1 MLKRFIILLFLVPA
15 GLQVRVSA
23 QTNTSPYS
31 ILGIGDI
38 GSKDYGKF
46 FGMSSASTGLQSGSY
61 VNLSNPASL
70 SSLDPNMFNL
80 DFNVRF
86 RSSQFKYPG
95 SDTFT
100 SSYSDAQL
108 ERFTV
113 TFRPGKSWGVSF
125 GLKPFSSSYYNMTE
139 VLAFGNGGNSNI
151 VRTVT
156 GSGGINQVFLANAFK
171 INKNLSVGLTSSFLF
186 GSLKRSTSY
195 VYPQID
201 VNIQRNEYQILKGFQ
216 FQGGLQYTGKI
227 TNGLRQTI
235 GLTISNPLTLKG
247 RYEMQYLNIDSA
259 LNPIIKDNESFKVP
273 LQFGAGYSLV
283 IKDVFTIA
291 ADYRYSDWDGSKL
304 NYPNAFTTP
313 TKRYAFGLQY
323 APIKN
328 IGGQMREKFFI
339 QGGVAYEEGY
349 VTVDNKQINDMSA
362 TIGFGGNINRLINA
376 YVGVEMGSRGKSTD
390 RQIQEQYTQVSF
402 GITLKE
408 FWLNTR
414 KLKKYN

>member
-1 MLKRFIILLFLVPA
+1 MLKRFILLLFLVPV
-15 GLQVRVSA
+15 GLQLQA

-38 GSKDYGKF
+38 ESKDYGKF
-46 FGMSSASTGLQSGSY
+46 FGMSSASTGIQSSSY

-70 SSLDPNMFNL
+70 TSLDPNMFNL
-80 DFNVRF
+80 DFNVRLRF
-86 RSSQFKYPG
+86 SQFKYPG

-100 SSYSDAQL
+100 ASNSDAQL
-108 ERFTV
+108 ERFSV
-113 TFRPGKSWGVSF
+113 TFRPGKTWGMSF
-125 GLKPFSSSYYNMTE
+125 GLRSFSSSNYNLSE
-139 VLAFGNGGNSNI
+139 LLNFGNGSNSNI
-151 VRTVT
+151 LRNVT

-171 INKNLSVGLTSSFLF
+171 LNKNFSVGLTSSFLF
-186 GSLKRSTSY
+186 GSIKRSTSY
-195 VYPQID
+195 IYPQID
-201 VNIQRNEYQILKGFQ
+201 VNIQRNEYQVLKGFQ

-227 TNGLRQTI
+227 TKGLRQTI
-235 GLTISNPLTLKG
+235 GLTLSNPLTLKG
-247 RYEMQYLNIDSA
+247 RYEMEYVNIDST
-259 LNPIIKDNESFKVP
+259 LKPTLKNNQTFKVP

-291 ADYRYSDWDGSKL
+291 ADYRYSDWNGAAL

-313 TKRYAFGLQY
+313 ASRYSFGVQY

-328 IGGQMREKFFI
+328 MGGQMREKFFI
-339 QGGVAYEEGY
+339 QAGVAYEEGY
-349 VTVDNKQINDMSA
+349 VTVDNRQINDMSA
-362 TIGFGGNINRLINA
+362 TLGLGGNINRLINA

-390 RQIQEQYTQVSF
+390 KQIQEQYTQFSF
-402 GITLKE
+402 GLTLKE

>member
-1 MLKRFIILLFLVPA
+1 MLKRFIILLFLVPV
-15 GLQVRVSA
+15 GLQLKA

-31 ILGIGDI
+31 IIGIGDI
-38 GSKDYGKF
+38 ESKDYGKF
-46 FGMSSASTGLQSGSY
+46 FGMASTSIGMQSGSY

-70 SSLDPNMFNL
+70 TSLDPNMFNL

-86 RSSQFKYPG
+86 RSSQYKYPG
-95 SDTFT
+95 ADTFT

-108 ERFTV
+108 ERFSL
-113 TFRPGKSWGVSF
+113 TFRPGKTWGVSF
-125 GLKPFSSSYYNMTE
+125 GLKPFSSSNYNLSE
-139 VLAFGNGGNSNI
+139 LLDFGNGSNSNI
-151 VRTVT
+151 LRTVN
-156 GSGGINQVFLANAFK
+156 GSGGINQVYLANAFK
-171 INKNLSVGLTSSFLF
+171 INKNFSLGLTSSFLF
-186 GSLKRSTSY
+186 GTLKRSTSY

-247 RYEMQYLNIDSA
+247 RYEMQYLNIDST
-259 LNPIIKDNESFKVP
+259 LNPTIKNNQSFKIP

-283 IKDVFTIA
+283 VKDVFTIA
-291 ADYRYSDWDGSKL
+291 ADYRYSDWSGASL
-304 NYPNAFTTP
+304 NYPNAYTTP
-313 TKRYAFGLQY
+313 TRRYSFGLQY

-328 IGGQMREKFFI
+328 IGGQMRERFFI

-349 VTVDNKQINDMSA
+349 VIVDNKQLNDMSA
-362 TIGFGGNINRLINA
+362 TVGLGGNINRLINA
-376 YVGVEMGSRGKSTD
+376 YVGVEFGSHGKTAD
-390 RQIQEQYTQVSF
+390 KQIQEQFTQVSL